1 MVVAGDHDVI
11 GKWLHNCPFT
21 VKFRHRSTKRCH
33 YGSHKS
39 KHNQSFLP
47 LSCNSNYTFSW
58 WTESQL
64 PVDLTAWG
72 APSDQATTGVLA
84 LVGFLLSSPL
94 GSRPLHPQNL
104 KQTRSRSQP
113 PPPQGSHREWQLVGP
128 PKLHTNHHLVI
139 LSLILSI
146 SGPWGEGFILRA
158 STQPSPIMIVF
169 ISWVDKS
176 KMRILPT
183 TKYICPTANH
193 QGQGCVYQLTSTH
206 LCSNTE
212 VMMMVWVPRCQC

>member
-1 MVVAGDHDVI
+1 MVFPFTFRTLNVSPMVLLPGGLAGDHDVI

-47 LSCNSNYTFSW
+47 LSCNSSYTFSW

-64 PVDLTAWG
+64 PVDLTACG
-72 APSDQATTGVLA
+72 ASSDQATTGVLA
-84 LVGFLLSSPL
+84 LVGFLLSPL
-94 GSRPLHPQNL
+94 SG
-104 KQTRSRSQP
+104 KQTSP
-113 PPPQGSHREWQLVGP
+113 PTEPKANQKQKPTPSPQGIHREWQLAGQ

-139 LSLILSI
+139 LFLILAI
-146 SGPWGEGFILRA
+146 SGPWGEGFILRS

-169 ISWVDKS
+169 IS
-176 KMRILPT
+176 
-183 TKYICPTANH
+183 
-193 QGQGCVYQLTSTH
+193 
-206 LCSNTE
+206 
-212 VMMMVWVPRCQC
+212 